1 MGITSS
7 ISNQTEETLDQ
18 LFNSAQNPINWINKF
33 PLDNKVIKYN
43 PEITGV
49 KLEDIFMLKTSQLNY
64 IIENLHKTHSLYNFS
79 YETDIIEEYGVFDYG
94 IIGIKSEKLGKKVAM
109 AIQILCMCND
119 KRYRISF
126 PLNSVLATT
135 KNQEIF
141 KFCGEKTH
149 NQYRIGGNV
158 EFVSSYPHLD
168 FTFNPEELSN
178 LIINYIQRH
187 SQVPYDLEIID
198 YKCKIKLVPRET
210 IIIPSLQ
217 REYEI
222 ANEYTRHIYLEDINN
237 SETTI
242 GEETTIGTETLEID
256 RINFEPETQEFI
268 RKRRN

>member
-64 IIENLHKTHSLYNFS
+64 IIDNLHKTHSLVS
-79 YETDIIEEYGVFDYG
+79 YSYDTPIEEYGVFDYG
-94 IIGIKSEKLGKKVAM
+94 IVGIKSEKLGKKVGM
-109 AIQILCMCND
+109 AIQIRCICND
-119 KRYRISF
+119 KRFIICF
-126 PLNSVLATT
+126 PLNSILATT
-135 KNQEIF
+135 TNQQVF
-141 KFCGEKTH
+141 KFSGEKVY
-149 NQYRIGGNV
+149 NRSIIGANI